1 MELHP
6 WVYRRFCETG
16 HSSWSD
22 HQLVATQSRENQI
35 VSQQRLKRRLI
46 RWIILKK
53 KKDQNRPQQNGWK
66 LAEET
71 IHSDLFVMPLVNRR
85 VRGQKTPRFETPPG
99 VFAGFPPPIWPLMG
113 ESGSQKDSQQVWS
126 QSRDTGC
133 SMGASW
139 DIRIDQHTILI
150 LWKAMFQIPKNCLK

>member
-1 MELHP
+1 MNYFE
-6 WVYRRFCETG
+6 
-16 HSSWSD
+16 
-22 HQLVATQSRENQI
+22 
-35 VSQQRLKRRLI
+35 
-46 RWIILKK
+46 K

-113 ESGSQKDSQQVWS
+113 ESGSQKDSQQV
-126 QSRDTGC
+126 
-133 SMGASW
+133 
-139 DIRIDQHTILI
+139 
-150 LWKAMFQIPKNCLK
+150 